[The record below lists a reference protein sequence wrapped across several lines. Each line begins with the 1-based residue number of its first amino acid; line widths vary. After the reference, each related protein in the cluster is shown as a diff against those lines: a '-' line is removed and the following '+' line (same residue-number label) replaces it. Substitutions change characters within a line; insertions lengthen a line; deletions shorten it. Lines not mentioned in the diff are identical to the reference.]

1 MMIWYRAFSVKTLAQ
16 LKTVYP
22 RSFKHSYQSNVPG
35 GNPTSRTKHQLVI
48 EANMEERALDFS
60 LTPATM
66 ATHFTSASFIHRR
79 RIFHRGLIAMVKGHH
94 KEFLA
99 TLEPPLEIPDREVLR
114 WHEEFDLESVSEV
127 PEADMPKPPVKGNAE
142 SCASYG
148 SSLVS

>member
-1 MMIWYRAFSVKTLAQ
+1 
-16 LKTVYP
+16 
-22 RSFKHSYQSNVPG
+22 
-35 GNPTSRTKHQLVI
+35 
-48 EANMEERALDFS
+48 
-60 LTPATM
+60 
-66 ATHFTSASFIHRR
+66 
-79 RIFHRGLIAMVKGHH
+79 MVKGHH